1 MADDPPRRRGVYPG
15 RASRYTGEHFGDW
28 GYRPLDFERVR
39 QAREVLE
46 HGLVTQEGEPI
57 KNVNFSFLDFN
68 VERPA
73 EPGMDPA
80 ADR

>member
-1 MADDPPRRRGVYPG
+1 MDEWLMIRRGD
-15 RASRYTGEHFGDW
+15 AEFILAALEHFGDW

-57 KNVNFSFLDFN
+57 KNANFAFLDLKI
-68 VERPA
+68 ERPA
-73 EPGMDPA
+73 DPVNPA

>member
-1 MADDPPRRRGVYPG
+1 MEPEWLMLRWEDAEFIL
-15 RASRYTGEHFGDW
+15 AALEHFGDW

-46 HGLVTQEGEPI
+46 RGLVTQTGEPV
-57 KNVNFSFLDFN
+57 KSANFADLN

-73 EPGMDPA
+73 EPGVVPA

>member
-1 MADDPPRRRGVYPG
+1 MNIDDWLMLRRED
-15 RASRYTGEHFGDW
+15 AEFILAALEHFGDW

-39 QAREVLE
+39 QARDVLE
-46 HGLVTQEGEPI
+46 RGLVTQTGEPV
-57 KNVNFSFLDFN
+57 KNANFADLK

-73 EPGMDPA
+73 EPGVVPA